1 MNKPLFLSII
11 ALGSIL
17 AATVI
22 GASVEE
28 EFEPLYQEWETSFA
42 QIVGFR
48 STFDG
53 DAVYNNNP
61 AFQKIVDLGVEAVP
75 LIMEKMKTNPH
86 VGEALFRI
94 TKWRYH
100 INRTGTPGNS
110 VWTVEEFPDER
121 ETKGPPDVIRVIER
135 WWVEFRS
142 QVPQRFAALYEE
154 YNSLKDQGKKEEAE
168 EKLLRIKD
176 LGIDALPLLIDKI
189 QQGDTRMIPAMAH
202 LTDKKVP
209 ESASSSECVSW
220 WAANKAKLTL
230 PPTK

>member
-1 MNKPLFLSII
+1 MNKPLFLTII
-11 ALGSIL
+11 ALGSL
-17 AATVI
+17 LVAPAI
-22 GASVEE
+22 GASVDQ
-28 EFEPLYQEWETSFA
+28 EFERLYQEWQASRR
-42 QIVGFR
+42 QIVGI
-48 STFDG
+48 SSDM
-53 DAVYNNNP
+53 DVNAVFKNNP
-61 AFQKIVDLGVEAVP
+61 AWRKIVDLGVEAVP
-75 LIMEKMKTNPH
+75 VIMEKMKTDPH
-86 VGEALFRI
+86 VSAALLEI

-100 INRTGTPGNS
+100 INRTGTPGNH
-110 VWTVEEFPDER
+110 VWTVEEFPDVHQ
-121 ETKGPPDVIRVIER
+121 TKGPPLDLIER
-135 WWVEFRS
+135 WWVEFRP

-189 QQGDTRMIPAMAH
+189 QQGDTSLIPAVAY